1 MTRPLTVFTLLM
13 ACGSGLYL
21 YQSKHEVQLLDRSIE
36 RTVHETNALR
46 EQSRLLA
53 TEWTMLNDPERL
65 RQFSDTYL
73 SLKTITPSQFTSL
86 ADLDNRLPMVP
97 AENPTGDTGEPG
109 SVPLAVEPAA
119 PIVIE
124 PAAAQVAAEALPV
137 PPLPAPQ
144 PVPAVT
150 YVARAAEP
158 GAPDRGLVSRPV
170 VAEVQARPVADWRP
184 SDPRP
189 SDPRPSD
196 PRPSESRSSEPR
208 SSEPR
213 PAARVVDP
221 RNDFRVPVAPP
232 RPIAVASPRPSP
244 VNPAANPPASPRAY
258 ASSAPVPASVSS
270 VAAMPAPQGPTNS
283 PQGPYNVP
291 QGPYNAPQGPFNGSL
306 LGMSRGSMPPSPR
319 PMPVIAN
326 Y

>member
-1 MTRPLTVFTLLM
+1 
-13 ACGSGLYL
+13 
-21 YQSKHEVQLLDRSIE
+21 
-36 RTVHETNALR
+36 
-46 EQSRLLA
+46 
-53 TEWTMLNDPERL
+53 
-65 RQFSDTYL
+65 
-73 SLKTITPSQFTSL
+73 
-86 ADLDNRLPMVP
+86 
-97 AENPTGDTGEPG
+97 
-109 SVPLAVEPAA
+109 VEPAA

-150 YVARAAEP
+150 YVARAADP

-170 VAEVQARPVADWRP
+170 VAEVQARPVADG
-184 SDPRP
+184 
-189 SDPRPSD
+189 
-196 PRPSESRSSEPR
+196 RPSEQR

-244 VNPAANPPASPRAY
+244 VNPAANPPDSPRAY
-258 ASSAPVPASVSS
+258 ASSALVPASVPS

-283 PQGPYNVP
+283 PPGPNNSP
-291 QGPYNAPQGPFNGSL
+291 QGPYNAPTGPINGSL

>member
-1 MTRPLTVFTLLM
+1 MTRPFTVFTLLM

-36 RTVHETNALR
+36 RTLHETNALR

-65 RQFSDTYL
+65 RRFSDTYL
-73 SLKTITPSQFTSL
+73 GLKTITPSQFTSL

-97 AENPTGDTGEPG
+97 AENPASDTGEPG

-124 PAAAQVAAEALPV
+124 PAAAQAADEALPV
-137 PPLPAPQ
+137 PPIPAPQ

-170 VAEVQARPVADWRP
+170 VAEVQARPVADGRP
-184 SDPRP
+184 SE
-189 SDPRPSD
+189 
-196 PRPSESRSSEPR
+196 PRPSEARPSEPR
-208 SSEPR
+208 LSEPR

-258 ASSAPVPASVSS
+258 ASSAPVPASVPS
-270 VAAMPAPQGPTNS
+270 VAAMPAPQGPGNSPQGPTNS
-283 PQGPYNVP
+283 PQGPTDSR
-291 QGPYNAPQGPFNGSL
+291 QGPYNAPGPVNGSL

>member
-73 SLKTITPSQFTSL
+73 GLKTITPSQFTGL

-97 AENPTGDTGEPG
+97 TESPAGDTDEPG
-109 SVPLAVEPAA
+109 SVPLTVEPAA

-124 PAAAQVAAEALPV
+124 PAAAHVADEALPV
-137 PPLPAPQ
+137 PPIPAPQ

-158 GAPDRGLVSRPV
+158 GAPDRGLVSRPA
-170 VAEVQARPVADWRP
+170 VAEVQARPVADGRP
-184 SDPRP
+184 
-189 SDPRPSD
+189 
-196 PRPSESRSSEPR
+196 
-208 SSEPR
+208 SEPR

-232 RPIAVASPRPSP
+232 RPIAVASPRPPP
-244 VNPAANPPASPRAY
+244 VNPPASPRAY
-258 ASSAPVPASVSS
+258 ASSAPVPASVPS
-270 VAAMPAPQGPTNS
+270 VVAMPAPQGATDSPQRPTNS
-283 PQGPYNVP
+283 PQGPYNVS
-291 QGPYNAPQGPFNGSL
+291 QGPYNAPKGPYNAPPGPINGSL
-306 LGMSRGSMPPSPR
+306 LGMSRGSMLPAPR
-319 PMPVIAN
+319 PMPVTAN